1 VVVVPTQDVPDPI
14 FAGDLEIG
22 VVFADPPVQ
31 DLPNGDS
38 ALPQPESLGPL
49 IRPVS

>member
-1 VVVVPTQDVPDPI
+1 VVVVPTQDVPDSI
-14 FAGDLEIG
+14 FTGDLEIG
-22 VVFADPPVQ
+22 VIFADPAVK
-31 DLPNGDS
+31 DFPNGDS